1 MKARWIA
8 GGVLALACVPFA
20 WAQAADDAPPATTH
34 AAAQQL
40 MQDQQRLMRDEQ
52 KMRQDQQRLY
62 QQEFDPG
69 QEQINRQMLEAR
81 RQMQAAAQRMAELTM
96 QMSGPMLS
104 QLSHQFD
111 PDRAVLGVTIV
122 NVTPAQNAA
131 GVRVEAVTPG
141 GPAARGGLRAGDVIT
156 SINGTAFAANSPESA
171 ADQLMDLMGRVKPGE
186 DLTLDY
192 LRNGRAHVAH
202 VTAGR
207 LADYGFTMNMP
218 GMPAAQPANMRAIF
232 GPWGYLGRVGPWAG
246 MQLVPLTP
254 NLGQYFG
261 TSHGLL
267 VVRAPSNPALK
278 LDDGDVILK
287 IGDREPASPSDAM
300 RIIYSYGP
308 GDALALHILR
318 KKKPLS
324 LAITVPQ
331 ASESGPYRP
340 MNPSDR

>member
-8 GGVLALACVPFA
+8 GSVLALACVPLA

-40 MQDQQRLMRDEQ
+40 MQDQQHLMRDEQ
-52 KMRQDQQRLY
+52 KVQQDQQRLY
-62 QQEFDPG
+62 QQAFGPD

-81 RQMQAAAQRMAELTM
+81 REMQAAAQRMAELTM

-104 QLSHQFD
+104 RLSHQFD

-122 NVTPAQNAA
+122 NVIPSQNTA

-171 ADQLMDLMGRVKPGE
+171 ADQLMDRMGRVKPGE
-186 DLTLDY
+186 NLTLDY
-192 LRNGRAHVAH
+192 IRGGSAHTAH
-202 VTAGR
+202 ITAGR
-207 LADYGFTMNMP
+207 LADYGFAMSMP
-218 GMPAAQPANMRAIF
+218 GMAAAQPANMRAIF
-232 GPWGYLGRVGPWAG
+232 GPWGYLSRGGPWTG

-287 IGDREPASPSDAM
+287 IGDRQPASPSDAM
-300 RIIYSYGP
+300 RIIYSYAP
-308 GDALALHILR
+308 GDALTLHILR
-318 KKKPLS
+318 KSKPLS
-324 LAITVPQ
+324 LDITVPQ
-331 ASESGPYRP
+331 VNESGPYRP
-340 MNPSDR
+340 MNLLDR